1 MTARRYSTTT
11 RRCASAV
18 SLCGDRQAAPTY
30 SPVLRVAVSRAGV
43 PPTVGTTD
51 GGQARGAESRPASST
66 ASLPLSGHDGAH
78 CAHRELSVTRKSHGR
93 GGSTA
98 GAPCSGRP
106 LDLTLQERERSGVP
120 GTGRL
125 PPPPHPPCP
134 ALPAAD
140 VATGHSLPGGLAQRR
155 LHRLETPSRGA
166 HALPAVTWARHSSY
180 CPLPCISKHLT
191 LRRAWVWLGLGTWPS
206 RHGIVVHE
214 AHAAPCPREAVSLPV
229 CGNGD

>member
-125 PPPPHPPCP
+125 PPPPTPR
-134 ALPAAD
+134 ALPCQQQTSPRGTPCQVGWCSAGFTAWRPR
-140 VATGHSLPGGLAQRR
+140 PGGL
-155 LHRLETPSRGA
+155 TPS
-166 HALPAVTWARHSSY
+166 
-180 CPLPCISKHLT
+180 
-191 LRRAWVWLGLGTWPS
+191 LR
-206 RHGIVVHE
+206 
-214 AHAAPCPREAVSLPV
+214 
-229 CGNGD
+229 

>member
-106 LDLTLQERERSGVP
+106 LDLTLQERERSGVL

-125 PPPPHPPCP
+125 PPPPPPPVPCP
-134 ALPAAD
+134 A
-140 VATGHSLPGGLAQRR
+140 SSRR
-155 LHRLETPSRGA
+155 RHG
-166 HALPAVTWARHSSY
+166 ALPARWA
-180 CPLPCISKHLT
+180 
-191 LRRAWVWLGLGTWPS
+191 G
-206 RHGIVVHE
+206 
-214 AHAAPCPREAVSLPV
+214 AAPASPPGDPV
-229 CGNGD
+229 PGGSRPPCGDLGPPLLILSPPVHLQALDPAQSVGLAGTGDLAQPAWDCRA